1 MTYLYFLT
9 STTPPRVNIGIG
21 NLLKRRVNQVDRST
35 KGHQRV
41 LIAFDMP
48 FGARATET
56 MLHRRYNR
64 QHAPLRFGS
73 GKTEYFKPGL
83 WLLEA
88 VVIAGV
94 IWAGQW
100 VVVWMPVF
108 IILLI
113 FLHG

>member
-1 MTYLYFLT
+1 MYLYFLT
-9 STTPPRVNIGIG
+9 STNPRRYKVGIG
-21 NLLKRRVNQVDRST
+21 KRLQKRIAQVDKTT
-35 KGHQRV
+35 KGQQRV

-64 QHAPLRFGS
+64 YHAPLRFGS
-73 GKTEYFKPGL
+73 GRTEWFRPGL
-83 WLLEA
+83 WITEA

-94 IWAGQW
+94 ICLGQW
-100 VVVWMPVF
+100 VIVWMPVF

-113 FLHG
+113 FVR

>member
-1 MTYLYFLT
+1 MYLYILT
-9 STTPPRVNIGIG
+9 STRPYRYKIGIG
-21 NLLKRRVNQVDRST
+21 KRLQKRIAQVDKTT

-48 FGARATET
+48 FGARSTET
-56 MLHRRYNR
+56 LLHRRYAR

-88 VVIAGV
+88 IVIAGV
-94 IWAGQW
+94 ICLGQW
-100 VVVWMPVF
+100 VLVWVPIYF
-108 IILLI
+108 ILLI
-113 FLHG
+113 FLK